1 MSPSAPLPV
10 LVNPK
15 AGGGFSDGER
25 LAGRFRSAGAE
36 ARIQLVHGH
45 DKLVELAKK
54 LAQQGPPVIVAG
66 GGDGTM
72 NALAALLAG
81 SETALGILPLGT
93 LNHFARDIGIP
104 LEIGAAVDT
113 VVKGKRKAVD
123 LGEVNG
129 RVFVNNS
136 SIGLYP
142 AMVHLRKKQQRRL
155 GRNKWHAMLWATHT
169 VLRSDPFL
177 EFTLELDGVAHRRRA
192 PFVFIGNNVYRM
204 EGFTIGLRERV
215 DAGVLSVYLTQR
227 RGRRRLLLL
236 ALRALVGLLHQARDF
251 EAATVEKLR
260 IESRQKRLLVATD
273 GEVAA
278 LDMPLEYRILPGA
291 LQVIAP

>member
-25 LAGRFRSAGAE
+25 LAGLFRSAGAE

-45 DKLVELAKK
+45 NKLVELAKK
-54 LAQQGPPVIVAG
+54 LAQQRPPVIVAG

-72 NALAALLAG
+72 NALATLLAG
-81 SETALGILPLGT
+81 SDTALGILPLGT

-104 LEIGAAVDT
+104 LEIEAAVDT

-155 GRNKWHAMLWATHT
+155 GRNKWHAMLWAMHT
-169 VLRSDPFL
+169 VLGNHRFL
-177 EFTLELDGVAHRRRA
+177 DCTLELDGKPYRRRT
-192 PFVFIGNNVYRM
+192 PFVFIGNNVYQM

-215 DAGVLSVYLTQR
+215 DAGVLSVYVTHRQ
-227 RGRRRLLLL
+227 GRLRLLLL
-236 ALRALVGLLHQARDF
+236 ALRALFGQLHQARDF
-251 EAATVEKLR
+251 EAATVAMLR
-260 IESRQKRLLVATD
+260 IESRHKRLLVAAD
-273 GEVAA
+273 GEVTA
-278 LDMPLEYRILPGA
+278 LDMPLEYHIRPGA
-291 LQVIAP
+291 LRVIAP